1 MMKRKILGLI
11 VLMVLGGTTALM
23 AQPEKPNT
31 ITAGLAG
38 IGVVFGDTTR
48 LYGPGLVTAYERAIT
63 RAFSLGLETF
73 GNFAFEINTDN
84 DTSWFSGVAGAQM
97 RVKWY
102 PGRGW
107 FFADLGLGYAWDV
120 AEVSREGFLLS
131 PEAGWKI
138 DPGRPG
144 GFVIMPAF
152 TVPVFIGKDKG
163 SAYGSFFDVGL
174 LYRLSLGFA
183 F

>member
-1 MMKRKILGLI
+1 MMKRKILGMI
-11 VLMVLGGTTALM
+11 VLMVLGGTTALT

-38 IGVVFGDTTR
+38 VGVAFGDTAR

-63 RAFSLGLETF
+63 RTFSLGFETF
-73 GNFAFEINTDN
+73 GNFSFEINNTA
-84 DTSWFSGVAGAQM
+84 WFSGVAGTQM

-120 AEVSREGFLLS
+120 ADVSREGFLLS
-131 PEAGWKI
+131 PELGWKI
-138 DPGRPG
+138 DPGKPG
-144 GFVIMPAF
+144 GFVIMPAL
-152 TVPVFIGKDKG
+152 TVPVFIGKGKG
-163 SAYGSFFDVGL
+163 SAYGSSIDVGL
-174 LYRLSLGFA
+174 HYRISLGLA